1 MTSSFSAK
9 APMLGYIYQARYS
22 LYLILSGDDT
32 SQLGI
37 EGLDDVVFEE
47 NGELLELLQLKHHL
61 NNSAP
66 LTDTSPDL
74 WRTLR
79 IWSTHVAEKRINLPN
94 TQLTLITTRI
104 APEGTVA
111 AMLRRPSSQSDTELI
126 ARKLIEIAD
135 SSSNEVM
142 KPAFA
147 AFKGLTLE
155 DQLSLVGSIRV
166 LDGSPGIEDVITL
179 NKRLVE
185 LATRKQY
192 LDALYERL
200 EGWWFGRVI
209 RYLAGA
215 GDEPIERFEVV
226 DKIRD
231 IAEQFGD
238 EVLPVDYWDLQP
250 PDLAEGVEHLFVLQ
264 LKQIALVS
272 KRIEYAI
279 LDYYRAFEQR
289 SRWAREDL
297 LGIDELERY
306 ERRLLE
312 EWDRM
317 CLKLH
322 QDSQDGNGEDEES
335 LRRLG
340 RQIYDW
346 MELQA
351 DVRIRPRM
359 AKDYIMRGS
368 YHMLA
373 DQKRVWWHP
382 KFLERLNSIL
392 TVPVN

>member
-1 MTSSFSAK
+1 
-9 APMLGYIYQARYS
+9 MLGYIYQARYS

>member
-1 MTSSFSAK
+1 
-9 APMLGYIYQARYS
+9 MLGYIYQARYS

-322 QDSQDGNGEDEES
+322 QDSQDGNGEDEEN